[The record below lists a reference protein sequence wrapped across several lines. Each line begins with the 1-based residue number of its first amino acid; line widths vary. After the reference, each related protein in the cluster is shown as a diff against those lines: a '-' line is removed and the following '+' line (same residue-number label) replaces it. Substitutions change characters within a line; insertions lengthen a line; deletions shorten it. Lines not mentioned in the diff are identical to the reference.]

1 MIEKIVRKEVELQ
14 EGVKLYSV
22 PDARMSDEELREA
35 LHNDWDF
42 ANWEEPTAEMCQDM
56 DIEPGIKTLILGGFD
71 EFCFCP
77 KEKIFPNVVELH
89 ICRNVSC
96 IIIDP
101 KAFPNIRKV
110 TSESPYFLD
119 SDMLVR
125 LPDDIA
131 DMVMC
136 DEISKQDAANMNRG
150 ILENVFCRRPDE
162 VVDLNGIQE
171 ISGNCSFY
179 GCETENI
186 INTDSVTDCWLG
198 SFYCFKPFNPNNK
211 WNIEDKYKEDYMI
224 GTILVMPYIE
234 PGKDDK
240 KTKYIFPD
248 KKVTAIAKDDVGL
261 SFTRRCANT
270 IVVKNENSISA
281 DSGEF
286 TLSREETEYDG
297 YTPAKVVDADEKDF
311 DGIWKA
317 DYVSTGNITAPV
329 DVFGISGAFISVK
342 SGKLELFLNSDAYE
356 KPLDAEDLTVEFK
369 DNACTFTSEKDEEKE
384 AEKNAASSDA
394 DGDEKTDTSV
404 NGALQ
409 RLEDDMVKMT
419 INTGGSDMIFY
430 LEKSD
435 AVEMKAAKRAAEEE
449 AEAADEETELET
461 KKDTEKE
468 TKEETKKSEK

>member
-1 MIEKIVRKEVELQ
+1 MRKKILSIALAVMMAIPMMPVMAASDKDVLGDWYANIY
-14 EGVKLYSV
+14 GV
-22 PDARMSDEELREA
+22 
-35 LHNDWDF
+35 
-42 ANWEEPTAEMCQDM
+42 
-56 DIEPGIKTLILGGFD
+56 
-71 EFCFCP
+71 
-77 KEKIFPNVVELH
+77 
-89 ICRNVSC
+89 
-96 IIIDP
+96 
-101 KAFPNIRKV
+101 
-110 TSESPYFLD
+110 
-119 SDMLVR
+119 
-125 LPDDIA
+125 
-131 DMVMC
+131 
-136 DEISKQDAANMNRG
+136 
-150 ILENVFCRRPDE
+150 
-162 VVDLNGIQE
+162 GIQVTFRKGGSYL
-171 ISGNCSFY
+171 ISMDGVNN
-179 GCETENI
+179 GDPEEGTWKMTGDAITLDEGEENSM
-186 INTDSVTDCWLG
+186 NLT
-198 SFYCFKPFNPNNK
+198 
-211 WNIEDKYKEDYMI
+211 
-224 GTILVMPYIE
+224 
-234 PGKDDK
+234 
-240 KTKYIFPD
+240 
-248 KKVTAIAKDDVGL
+248 
-261 SFTRRCANT
+261 
-270 IVVKNENSISA
+270 VKGNSISA

-461 KKDTEKE
+461 EKDTEKE

>member
-1 MIEKIVRKEVELQ
+1 MRKKILSIALAVMMAIPTMPVMAASDKDVLGDWYANIY
-14 EGVKLYSV
+14 GV
-22 PDARMSDEELREA
+22 
-35 LHNDWDF
+35 
-42 ANWEEPTAEMCQDM
+42 
-56 DIEPGIKTLILGGFD
+56 
-71 EFCFCP
+71 
-77 KEKIFPNVVELH
+77 
-89 ICRNVSC
+89 
-96 IIIDP
+96 
-101 KAFPNIRKV
+101 
-110 TSESPYFLD
+110 
-119 SDMLVR
+119 
-125 LPDDIA
+125 
-131 DMVMC
+131 
-136 DEISKQDAANMNRG
+136 
-150 ILENVFCRRPDE
+150 
-162 VVDLNGIQE
+162 GIQVTFRKGGSYL
-171 ISGNCSFY
+171 ISMDGVNN
-179 GCETENI
+179 GDPEEGTWKMTGDAITLDEGEENSM
-186 INTDSVTDCWLG
+186 NLT
-198 SFYCFKPFNPNNK
+198 
-211 WNIEDKYKEDYMI
+211 
-224 GTILVMPYIE
+224 
-234 PGKDDK
+234 
-240 KTKYIFPD
+240 
-248 KKVTAIAKDDVGL
+248 
-261 SFTRRCANT
+261 
-270 IVVKNENSISA
+270 VKGNSISA

-369 DNACTFTSEKDEEKE
+369 DNACTFTSEKYEEKE

-394 DGDEKTDTSV
+394 DGNEKTDTSV

-461 KKDTEKE
+461 EKDTEKD
-468 TKEETKKSEK
+468 TKEKTKKSEK

>member
-1 MIEKIVRKEVELQ
+1 MRKKILSIALAVMMAIPTMPVMAASDKDVLGDWYANIY
-14 EGVKLYSV
+14 GV
-22 PDARMSDEELREA
+22 
-35 LHNDWDF
+35 
-42 ANWEEPTAEMCQDM
+42 
-56 DIEPGIKTLILGGFD
+56 
-71 EFCFCP
+71 
-77 KEKIFPNVVELH
+77 
-89 ICRNVSC
+89 
-96 IIIDP
+96 
-101 KAFPNIRKV
+101 
-110 TSESPYFLD
+110 
-119 SDMLVR
+119 
-125 LPDDIA
+125 
-131 DMVMC
+131 
-136 DEISKQDAANMNRG
+136 
-150 ILENVFCRRPDE
+150 
-162 VVDLNGIQE
+162 GIQVTFRKGGSYL
-171 ISGNCSFY
+171 ISMDGVNN
-179 GCETENI
+179 GDPEEGTWKMTGDAITLDEGEENSM
-186 INTDSVTDCWLG
+186 NLT
-198 SFYCFKPFNPNNK
+198 
-211 WNIEDKYKEDYMI
+211 
-224 GTILVMPYIE
+224 
-234 PGKDDK
+234 
-240 KTKYIFPD
+240 
-248 KKVTAIAKDDVGL
+248 
-261 SFTRRCANT
+261 
-270 IVVKNENSISA
+270 VKGNSISA

-369 DNACTFTSEKDEEKE
+369 DNACTFTSEKDKEKE

-461 KKDTEKE
+461 EKDTEKE

>member
-1 MIEKIVRKEVELQ
+1 MRKKILSIALAVMMAIPTMPVMAASDKDVLGDWYANIY
-14 EGVKLYSV
+14 GV
-22 PDARMSDEELREA
+22 
-35 LHNDWDF
+35 
-42 ANWEEPTAEMCQDM
+42 
-56 DIEPGIKTLILGGFD
+56 
-71 EFCFCP
+71 
-77 KEKIFPNVVELH
+77 
-89 ICRNVSC
+89 
-96 IIIDP
+96 
-101 KAFPNIRKV
+101 
-110 TSESPYFLD
+110 
-119 SDMLVR
+119 
-125 LPDDIA
+125 
-131 DMVMC
+131 
-136 DEISKQDAANMNRG
+136 
-150 ILENVFCRRPDE
+150 
-162 VVDLNGIQE
+162 GIQVTFRKGGSYL
-171 ISGNCSFY
+171 ISMDGVNN
-179 GCETENI
+179 GDPEEGTWKMTGDAITLDEGEENSM
-186 INTDSVTDCWLG
+186 NLT
-198 SFYCFKPFNPNNK
+198 
-211 WNIEDKYKEDYMI
+211 
-224 GTILVMPYIE
+224 
-234 PGKDDK
+234 
-240 KTKYIFPD
+240 
-248 KKVTAIAKDDVGL
+248 
-261 SFTRRCANT
+261 
-270 IVVKNENSISA
+270 VKGNSISA

-369 DNACTFTSEKDEEKE
+369 DNACTFNSEKDEEKE
-384 AEKNAASSDA
+384 AQQNAASSDA

>member
-1 MIEKIVRKEVELQ
+1 MRKKILSIALAVMMAIPTMPVM
-14 EGVKLYSV
+14 
-22 PDARMSDEELREA
+22 AASD
-35 LHNDWDF
+35 
-42 ANWEEPTAEMCQDM
+42 
-56 DIEPGIKTLILGGFD
+56 K
-71 EFCFCP
+71 
-77 KEKIFPNVVELH
+77 
-89 ICRNVSC
+89 
-96 IIIDP
+96 
-101 KAFPNIRKV
+101 
-110 TSESPYFLD
+110 
-119 SDMLVR
+119 DMLG
-125 LPDDIA
+125 DWY
-131 DMVMC
+131 
-136 DEISKQDAANMNRG
+136 ANIYG
-150 ILENVFCRRPDE
+150 V
-162 VVDLNGIQE
+162 GIQVTFRKGGSYL
-171 ISGNCSFY
+171 ISMDGVNN
-179 GCETENI
+179 GDPEEGTWKMTGDAITLDEGEENSM
-186 INTDSVTDCWLG
+186 NLT
-198 SFYCFKPFNPNNK
+198 
-211 WNIEDKYKEDYMI
+211 
-224 GTILVMPYIE
+224 
-234 PGKDDK
+234 
-240 KTKYIFPD
+240 
-248 KKVTAIAKDDVGL
+248 
-261 SFTRRCANT
+261 
-270 IVVKNENSISA
+270 VKGNSISA

-394 DGDEKTDTSV
+394 DGNEKTDTSV

-461 KKDTEKE
+461 EKDTEKE

>member
-1 MIEKIVRKEVELQ
+1 MRKKILSIALAVMMAIPTMPVMAASDKDVLGDWYANIY
-14 EGVKLYSV
+14 GV
-22 PDARMSDEELREA
+22 
-35 LHNDWDF
+35 
-42 ANWEEPTAEMCQDM
+42 
-56 DIEPGIKTLILGGFD
+56 
-71 EFCFCP
+71 
-77 KEKIFPNVVELH
+77 
-89 ICRNVSC
+89 
-96 IIIDP
+96 
-101 KAFPNIRKV
+101 
-110 TSESPYFLD
+110 
-119 SDMLVR
+119 
-125 LPDDIA
+125 
-131 DMVMC
+131 
-136 DEISKQDAANMNRG
+136 
-150 ILENVFCRRPDE
+150 
-162 VVDLNGIQE
+162 GIQVTFRKGGSYL
-171 ISGNCSFY
+171 ISMDGVNN
-179 GCETENI
+179 GDPEEGTWKMTGDAITLDEGAENSM
-186 INTDSVTDCWLG
+186 NLT
-198 SFYCFKPFNPNNK
+198 
-211 WNIEDKYKEDYMI
+211 
-224 GTILVMPYIE
+224 
-234 PGKDDK
+234 
-240 KTKYIFPD
+240 
-248 KKVTAIAKDDVGL
+248 
-261 SFTRRCANT
+261 
-270 IVVKNENSISA
+270 VKGNSISA

>member
-1 MIEKIVRKEVELQ
+1 MRKKILSIALAVMMAIPTMPVMAASDKDVLGDWYANIY
-14 EGVKLYSV
+14 GV
-22 PDARMSDEELREA
+22 
-35 LHNDWDF
+35 
-42 ANWEEPTAEMCQDM
+42 
-56 DIEPGIKTLILGGFD
+56 
-71 EFCFCP
+71 
-77 KEKIFPNVVELH
+77 
-89 ICRNVSC
+89 
-96 IIIDP
+96 
-101 KAFPNIRKV
+101 
-110 TSESPYFLD
+110 
-119 SDMLVR
+119 
-125 LPDDIA
+125 
-131 DMVMC
+131 
-136 DEISKQDAANMNRG
+136 
-150 ILENVFCRRPDE
+150 
-162 VVDLNGIQE
+162 GIQVTFRKGGSYL
-171 ISGNCSFY
+171 ISMDGVNN
-179 GCETENI
+179 GDPEEGTWKMTGDAITLDEGEENSM
-186 INTDSVTDCWLG
+186 NLT
-198 SFYCFKPFNPNNK
+198 
-211 WNIEDKYKEDYMI
+211 
-224 GTILVMPYIE
+224 
-234 PGKDDK
+234 
-240 KTKYIFPD
+240 
-248 KKVTAIAKDDVGL
+248 
-261 SFTRRCANT
+261 
-270 IVVKNENSISA
+270 VKGNSISA

-449 AEAADEETELET
+449 AGAADEETETET
-461 KKDTEKE
+461 EKDTEKE

>member
-1 MIEKIVRKEVELQ
+1 MRKKILSIALAVMMAIPTMPVMAASDKDVLGDWYANIY
-14 EGVKLYSV
+14 GV
-22 PDARMSDEELREA
+22 
-35 LHNDWDF
+35 
-42 ANWEEPTAEMCQDM
+42 
-56 DIEPGIKTLILGGFD
+56 
-71 EFCFCP
+71 
-77 KEKIFPNVVELH
+77 
-89 ICRNVSC
+89 
-96 IIIDP
+96 
-101 KAFPNIRKV
+101 
-110 TSESPYFLD
+110 
-119 SDMLVR
+119 
-125 LPDDIA
+125 
-131 DMVMC
+131 
-136 DEISKQDAANMNRG
+136 
-150 ILENVFCRRPDE
+150 
-162 VVDLNGIQE
+162 GIQVTFRNGGSYL
-171 ISGNCSFY
+171 ISMDGVNN
-179 GCETENI
+179 GDPEEGTWKMTGDAITLDEGEENSM
-186 INTDSVTDCWLG
+186 NLT
-198 SFYCFKPFNPNNK
+198 
-211 WNIEDKYKEDYMI
+211 
-224 GTILVMPYIE
+224 
-234 PGKDDK
+234 
-240 KTKYIFPD
+240 
-248 KKVTAIAKDDVGL
+248 
-261 SFTRRCANT
+261 
-270 IVVKNENSISA
+270 VKGNSISA

-286 TLSREETEYDG
+286 TLSRGETEYDG

-461 KKDTEKE
+461 EKDTEKE